1 MQEVR
6 LGPRTPDEL
15 ARVVGLERLQRLTG
29 RDASVMRSAL
39 RGHSVINVNS
49 TPAGGGVAEMLQVL
63 LPLARGLGVDAR
75 WLVIEG
81 DDEFF
86 AITKRLHHQLHGSPG
101 DGRGLSHEDA
111 RHYRDVMQA
120 NWEAMSTNVV
130 SGDIVVLHDPQ
141 TAGLAAHLRDMGVP
155 VVWRCHVGIDGV
167 NQWTE
172 EAWNFLR
179 PHLDGVVNSYVF
191 TRAPYAPSWIDGD
204 QLSVIRPSIDPL
216 SPKNIDMS
224 PESAQSV
231 LAYVGIL
238 DGVRPQPV
246 PFTRSDGTP
255 GRVERFADISRT
267 GPPPGADAPLIVQ
280 VSRWD
285 PLKDMAGVMHGFVD
299 HVLDGSDAHLVLAG
313 PVVTAVA
320 DDPEAAEVL
329 DAAWNA
335 WRGLH
340 HHQRSRVQLVCLP
353 MSDPDEN
360 AIIVNALQRHATVVV
375 QKSLAE
381 GFGLTVTEAMYKGTP
396 VVASAVGGIVDQIDD
411 GRTGLLVRNPLD
423 LGEFGTAVNR
433 VLDDDQ
439 LAKDI
444 GAAGRETVID
454 YFLPDTSLGQW
465 QALLVRLLE
474 AGVAGE
480 S

>member
-6 LGPRTPDEL
+6 LGPRSPDEL
-15 ARVVGLERLQRLTG
+15 ARVLGLERLQQLTG
-29 RDASVMRSAL
+29 SDAAAMRDALKGR
-39 RGHSVINVNS
+39 SVINVNS

-81 DDEFF
+81 DEQFF

-101 DGRGLSHEDA
+101 DGAGLNDDDA
-111 RHYRDVMQA
+111 RHYRAVMQR
-120 NWEAMSTNVV
+120 NWEAMSSNVIP
-130 SGDIVVLHDPQ
+130 GDAVVLHDPQ
-141 TAGLAAHLRDMGVP
+141 TAGLAEHLSAVGVP

-179 PHLDGVVNSYVF
+179 QFLDGYADRYVF
-191 TRAPYAPSWIDGD
+191 TRRPYAPFWIDGD
-204 QLSVIRPSIDPL
+204 LLTVIHPSIDPL
-216 SPKNIDMS
+216 APKNVELS
-224 PESAQSV
+224 PDTARDI

-238 DGVRPQPV
+238 DGSRPDPV

-267 GPPPGADAPLIVQ
+267 GPPPGAESPLIVQ

-285 PLKDMAGVMHGFVD
+285 PLKDMAGVMRGFVD

-320 DDPEAAEVL
+320 DDPEAADVL
-329 DAAWNA
+329 DAAWKL
-335 WRGLH
+335 WRGLR

-360 AIIVNALQRHATVVV
+360 AIIVNALQRHAAVIA

-396 VVASAVGGIVDQIDD
+396 VVASAVGGIIDQIDD
-411 GRTGLLVRNPLD
+411 GVSGLLVRNPLD
-423 LGEFGTAVNR
+423 LAEFGESVTR
-433 VLDDDQ
+433 LLDDPD
-439 LAKDI
+439 LARRL
-444 GAAGRETVID
+444 GVAGRDRAID
-454 YFLPDTSLGQW
+454 RFLPDTSLRLW
-465 QALLVRLLE
+465 QALLVNLLQERL
-474 AGVAGE
+474 G

>member
-6 LGPRTPDEL
+6 LAPRSPDEL
-15 ARVVGLERLQRLTG
+15 AAVVGLERLQQLTG
-29 RDASVMRSAL
+29 AEATEMRDALKGR
-39 RGHSVINVNS
+39 SVINVNS

-75 WLVIEG
+75 WLVVDG

-101 DGRGLSHEDA
+101 DGAGLSADDA
-111 RHYRDVMQA
+111 RHYEAVMQR
-120 NWEAMSTNVV
+120 NWEDLSANVV
-130 SGDIVVLHDPQ
+130 PGDVVVLHDPQ
-141 TAGLAAHLRDMGVP
+141 TAGLAQHLRDLGVP

-179 PHLDGVVNSYVF
+179 QFLDGFVDGFVF
-191 TRAPYAPSWIDGD
+191 TRRPYAPFWIDES
-204 QLSVIRPSIDPL
+204 LLAVIHPSIDPL
-216 SPKNIDMS
+216 APKNADMT
-224 PESAQSV
+224 PDTARDI

-238 DGVRPQPV
+238 DGSRPDPV

-267 GPPPGADAPLIVQ
+267 GPPPGPDSPLVVQ

-285 PLKDMAGVMHGFVD
+285 PLKDMEGVMRGFVD

-320 DDPEAAEVL
+320 DDPEAADVL
-329 DAAWNA
+329 DAAWNS

-360 AIIVNALQRHATVVV
+360 AIIVNALQRHAAVVA
-375 QKSLAE
+375 QKSIAE

-396 VVASAVGGIVDQIDD
+396 VVASAVGGIVDQVEDE
-411 GRTGLLVRNPLD
+411 RSGLLVRNPLD
-423 LGEFGTAVNR
+423 LAEFGTAVNR
-433 VLDDDQ
+433 LLDDRDVARQ
-439 LAKDI
+439 L
-444 GAAGRETVID
+444 GSAGRDSVIAQ
-454 YFLPDTSLGQW
+454 FLPDTSLRQW
-465 QALLVRLLE
+465 QSLLVGILNRK
-474 AGVAGE
+474 APA
-480 S
+480 

>member
-6 LGPRTPDEL
+6 LAPRSPDDL

-29 RDASVMRSAL
+29 PDALAMRSAL

-75 WLVIEG
+75 WLVVEG
-81 DDEFF
+81 DEQFF
-86 AITKRLHHQLHGSPG
+86 AITKRIHHQLHGSPG
-101 DGRGLSHEDA
+101 DGAGLSPEDA
-111 RHYRDVMQA
+111 RHYTAVMQR
-120 NWEAMSTNVV
+120 NWEALSTNVRP
-130 SGDIVVLHDPQ
+130 GDVVVLHDPQ
-141 TAGLAAHLRDMGVP
+141 TVGLAEHLHGLGVP

-179 PHLDGVVNSYVF
+179 PHLDGFVDSYVF
-191 TRAPYAPSWIDGD
+191 TRRQYAPAWIDD
-204 QLSVIRPSIDPL
+204 DLLTVIRPSIDPL
-216 SPKNIDMS
+216 APKNVDLS
-224 PESAQSV
+224 SETARDV

-238 DGVRPQPV
+238 DGTRPRPV

-267 GPPPGADAPLIVQ
+267 GPPPSPDAPLIVQ

-285 PLKDMAGVMHGFVD
+285 PLKDMEGVMHGFVD
-299 HVLDGSDAHLVLAG
+299 QVLDGSDAHLVLAG

-353 MSDPDEN
+353 MSDLDEN
-360 AIIVNALQRHATVVV
+360 AIIVNALQRHAAVVA

-396 VVASAVGGIVDQIDD
+396 VVASAVGGIIDQIDD
-411 GRTGLLVRNPLD
+411 GHTGLLVRNPLD
-423 LGEFGTAVNR
+423 LVEFGDDINR
-433 VLDDDQ
+433 LLGDETM
-439 LAKDI
+439 AKTI
-444 GAAGRETVID
+444 GAAGRESVID
-454 YFLPDTSLGQW
+454 QFLPDTSLGEW
-465 QALLVRLLE
+465 QALLVRLLSGGLD
-474 AGVAGE
+474 A
-480 S
+480 